1 LLTNIWRRGRKAA
14 VIGICTAGM
23 LAGALLSAGTATAQ
37 SHDRA
42 QARIPWSEVGP
53 GWELVQYTTGATTQ
67 LMTTLYLVGP
77 RGTKYALR
85 TSRNEQ
91 FSLVAWSGDKT
102 RALLYDDAAG
112 KAGQL
117 NLMTGKL
124 TTFAMGGHASPLGYT
139 LPSGL
144 NILAL
149 QSYGSSFALAR
160 YSLVGKLLK
169 VLVRSKWAAF
179 GEVYAPD
186 GATLAIAGSA
196 GVGLVSNLGG
206 VIRQLDVPGTDPV
219 VGCTPERWW
228 NAGTILAACIAKSTN
243 SEPRLWLVPAN
254 GARPTALTPQ
264 REAGHDL
271 GDFDAW
277 RLTSGLY
284 LQSEGACG
292 VTEINRQ
299 AANGSVTPVNV
310 PGTSNTDNVIV
321 TAVGPR
327 LLIEPEGACRVE
339 EPGLLWYN
347 PATHAEQWLF
357 RYSPY
362 ASLPDVIPFNSTEN
376 GPGII
381 Y

>member
-1 LLTNIWRRGRKAA
+1 LFTSIWRRGWTAA
-14 VIGICTAGM
+14 VIGICTAGL

-37 SHDRA
+37 SQA
-42 QARIPWSEVGP
+42 QTRIPWSGVGP
-53 GWELVQYTTGATTQ
+53 GWVLVQYTTGAPTQ
-67 LMTTLYLVGP
+67 RMTTLYLVGP
-77 RGTKYALR
+77 SGAKYALR

-102 RALLYDDAAG
+102 RALLHDDAAG
-112 KAGQL
+112 KAEQL

-124 TTFAMGGHASPLGYT
+124 TTFAMGGQASPIGYT
-139 LPSGL
+139 LPRGL

-149 QSYGSSFALAR
+149 QSHGSSFALAR
-160 YSLVGKLLK
+160 YSLAGQLLK

-179 GEVYAPD
+179 GVAYAPD
-186 GATLAIAGSA
+186 GATLAVAGPT
-196 GVGLVSNLGG
+196 GVELVSNAGG
-206 VIRQLDVPGTDPV
+206 VIRQLDVPGTDPT

-228 NAGTILAACIAKSTN
+228 NASTILAACIAKSTN
-243 SEPRLWLVPAN
+243 SEPRLWLLPAS
-254 GARPTALTPQ
+254 GARPTAVTPQ
-264 REAGHDL
+264 RRAGHDL

-321 TAVGPR
+321 SAAGPR

-339 EPGLLWYN
+339 APGLLWYN

-357 RYSPY
+357 RYSPN
-362 ASLPDVIPFNSTEN
+362 ATVPDVIPFNSTEN